1 MPFSPATARP
11 PGRDSLRVGLSAG
24 LSGIATVCALAGPPL
39 LAALPAAAACTIAI
53 SAAWRVRRAERR
65 LAGLIDE
72 VPRGGGLHRLI
83 GALDA
88 RLESVRHRTNPIHPI
103 TRLPT
108 REPLFAAIDAAPRDS
123 GTSHLLGVIRLVDH
137 DRIAAFDQ
145 AAANRVLDGFARRIA
160 GAVPRGVMLAQVDR
174 DAFALWF
181 ADGASD
187 CDSQAAQL
195 RSILFVAAQELDDV
209 GTILTPTIAAGS
221 ACWPDDGA
229 TPAMLLAQSVAALI
243 ECSADAAGGLTPGRA
258 EARAAAR
265 ERFVLE
271 QDLAQAIAEEQL
283 TMLFQ
288 PVVDVAAGRIVG
300 AEALLRWEHPTL
312 GSVSPAR
319 FIPVVEAIGLGER
332 YGLWVLNTAAR
343 EARRWR
349 DAGHPDFK
357 MAINLSARQLLD
369 DQLAAKI
376 ARTLDR
382 HGLPANAIE
391 LELTE
396 TAAMADASRT
406 LNLFGTL
413 RAMGISLAIDDFGS
427 GYSSLSYL
435 KNLPFDKLKIDREFV
450 SGIDTRPDSR
460 AICAALVALG
470 NGLGLRVLAE
480 GVENEA
486 EVAAL
491 RALGCGLFQGY
502 HFSRPLTG
510 DAFLALAADPHFR
523 ARLAPPVHRQLDAI
537 ESRLSA

>member
-1 MPFSPATARP
+1 MPFAPANPGP
-11 PGRDSLRVGLSAG
+11 PGRDSLRMCVAALLAGAASVLAMAGSGTLSA
-24 LSGIATVCALAGPPL
+24 I
-39 LAALPAAAACTIAI
+39 PAAAACGLAL
-53 SAAWRVRRAERR
+53 SAAWRVGRAERH
-65 LAGLIDE
+65 LAGLIED
-72 VPRGGGLHRLI
+72 GAASGGLHRLI
-83 GALDA
+83 TALDA
-88 RLESVRHRTNPIHPI
+88 RLEAVRHRTMPIHPV
-103 TRLPT
+103 TRLVT
-108 REPLFAAIDAAPRDS
+108 REPLFAAIESVARDPAAPR
-123 GTSHLLGVIRLVDH
+123 LLGVIRLIDH

-145 AAANRVLDGFARRIA
+145 AAANRVLIGFAKRLA
-160 GAVPRGVMLAQVDR
+160 GAVPRGVLLAQVDR

-181 ADGASD
+181 GDCDGD

-221 ACWPDDGA
+221 ACWPEDGA
-229 TPAMLLAQSVAALI
+229 APAMLLAQAVAALI
-243 ECSADAAGGLTPGRA
+243 ECSSDAAGGLAPGRA
-258 EARAAAR
+258 EERAAAR

-271 QDLAQAIAEEQL
+271 QDLAQAIAEDQL
-283 TMLFQ
+283 TMFFQ
-288 PVVDVAAGRIVG
+288 PVVDLARGRIVG

-312 GSVSPAR
+312 GNVSPAR

-349 DAGHPDFK
+349 DAGHADFK
-357 MAINLSARQLLD
+357 MAVNLSARQLLD
-369 DQLAAKI
+369 DQLATKI

-460 AICAALVALG
+460 AICAALIALG

-480 GVENEA
+480 GVETET

-502 HFSRPLTG
+502 HFARPLAG
-510 DAFLALAADPHFR
+510 DDFLALAEDPAFL
-523 ARLAPPVHRQLDAI
+523 ARLAPPVHRQIDAI